1 MHRPIPPR
9 LLPILLPAF
18 AADALAQTTPAA
30 GSAPTELAGSLFQML
45 AGLAVVIALLLGC
58 LWLIRRLAA
67 PRGSAAAAI
76 EVLGA
81 AAVGPR
87 ERVVLVR
94 LGEQVLVL
102 GVAPGSVTRLH
113 EMKAEDLPLAARHGA
128 QPPSSGPTRNFSA
141 WLGQAMK
148 RQAAEQ
154 HVTERGDAR

>member
-1 MHRPIPPR
+1 MHRFTVLR
-9 LLPILLPAF
+9 LLPLPLTAL
-18 AADALAQTTPAA
+18 AADALAQAPVA
-30 GSAPTELAGSLFQML
+30 GSDPTELAGSLFQML
-45 AGLAVVIALLLGC
+45 GGLAVVIALLLAS
-58 LWLIRRLAA
+58 LWLVRRLAA

-94 LGEQVLVL
+94 LGEQLLVL

-113 EMKAEDLPLAARHGA
+113 EMKAEELPLAARQNAH
-128 QPPSSGPTRNFSA
+128 PSSSGSARNFSA

-148 RQAAEQ
+148 RQTAERQAAE
-154 HVTERGDAR
+154 RSDAR